1 MDISKQFTQ
10 NQLDHNLSQ
19 PLYLQILDIITRKIN
34 DRTLPPGSK
43 LPPERELA
51 SLFSVSRTTV
61 INAYRQLEQ
70 QGLIQTKIGSGT
82 YVVDIPIQSN
92 NATPPIPWNQLFS
105 PYPKSPVSSIL
116 RELVSTPVS
125 KENISLAAGL
135 PDPTLYP
142 LDIFTNLFQKNSAK
156 IDHADL
162 GYISTEGYTPLRQT
176 LATMHNQKGTTS

>member
-1 MDISKQFTQ
+1 MDISKQFSQ
-10 NQLDHNLSQ
+10 HQLDHNSSK
-19 PLYLQILDIITRKIN
+19 PLYVQILEIITRKIT

-51 SLFSVSRTTV
+51 SFFAVSRTTA

-82 YVVDIPIQSN
+82 YVVDMPIKAN
-92 NATPPIPWNQLFS
+92 NTTSPMPWNQLFS

-125 KENISLAAGL
+125 E
-135 PDPTLYP
+135 
-142 LDIFTNLFQKNSAK
+142 
-156 IDHADL
+156 
-162 GYISTEGYTPLRQT
+162 
-176 LATMHNQKGTTS
+176 